1 MQAGDYFYREVSKS
15 IKIFINY
22 FLGPLLFLWL
32 AVSIYDQ
39 VMRQPHLAQSW
50 QHVKDTAGSSRL
62 LCLPAVLLL
71 MLVNWSLEARKWQLS
86 VRPVQALSFGH
97 AFRAI
102 LTGVSFSV
110 TLPNRIGE
118 YGGRLMYL
126 REGRRLKSISL
137 TIVGS
142 ISQLLITIA
151 CGISGFLLLQ
161 QALVASGLVSQLLF
175 RLVASGL
182 VAILLLLTLLYFSA
196 GSIGRWVEGWRRLRR
211 YRYLLHSLKT
221 FNVQLL
227 LTLLLLSFLR
237 YLVFIVQ
244 YYLLFV
250 LFGVDASAGT
260 VWSVISLMFL
270 VMAVIPTIALV
281 EVGLRGSISLQLMG
295 LFTANSLGVVLAS
308 VSIWLINLVLPAL
321 AGSILIFGLK
331 VFKRKHENTI

>member
-1 MQAGDYFYREVSKS
+1 MQVNKN
-15 IKIFINY
+15 IKIFINW

-50 QHVKDTAGSSRL
+50 RHIKMLAGASRF

-71 MLVNWSLEARKWQLS
+71 MFVNWSLEARKWQLS
-86 VRPVQALSFGH
+86 VQRVERLSFGH

-102 LTGVSFSV
+102 LSGVSFSV

-118 YGGRLMYL
+118 YAGRLLYL
-126 REGRRLKSISL
+126 QEGRRLRSVSL

-142 ISQLLITIA
+142 ISQLLVTIS

-161 QALVASGLVSQLLF
+161 PAVVGAGLISPLMFRFVASGLFL
-175 RLVASGL
+175 
-182 VAILLLLTLLYFSA
+182 ILLLLTLLYFSA
-196 GSIGRWVEGWRRLRR
+196 GSIGRWVAGWRRLRR
-211 YRYLLHSLKT
+211 HRYLLHSLKT

-227 LTLLLLSFLR
+227 GTLLLLSFLR

-250 LFGVDASAGT
+250 LFGVDASPGT

-295 LFTANSLGVVLAS
+295 LFTENSLGVVLAS

-331 VFKRKHENTI
+331 VFKRKHENTL

>member
-1 MQAGDYFYREVSKS
+1 MQVNKN

-32 AVSIYDQ
+32 AGSIYDQ
-39 VMRQPHLAQSW
+39 VVRQPHLAQSW
-50 QHVKDTAGSSRL
+50 QHVKKAADSARL
-62 LCLPAVLLL
+62 LCLPAVVGL
-71 MLVNWSLEARKWQLS
+71 MFVNWSLESRKWQLS
-86 VRPVQALSFGH
+86 VQRVQALSFGQ

-102 LTGVSFSV
+102 LSGVSFSV

-118 YGGRLMYL
+118 YAGRVMYL
-126 REGRRLKSISL
+126 KEGRRLKSVSL
-137 TIVGS
+137 TMVGS
-142 ISQLLITIA
+142 LAQLLVTFA

-161 QALVASGLVSQLLF
+161 QALVESGLISPLLF
-175 RLVASGL
+175 RFVASGL
-182 VAILLLLTLLYFSA
+182 IGIVVLLTILYFSV
-196 GSIGRWVEGWRRLRR
+196 GSIGNWVEGWNRLRR

-227 LTLLLLSFLR
+227 GTLLLLSFLR

-250 LFGVDASAGT
+250 LFGVHASPGT
-260 VWSVISLMFL
+260 AWSVISLMFL

-295 LFTANSLGVVLAS
+295 LFTDNSLGVVLAS
-308 VSIWLINLVLPAL
+308 VSIWLVNLVLPAL
-321 AGSILIFGLK
+321 AGSVLIFGLK
-331 VFKRKHENTI
+331 VFKRKHENTL

>member
-1 MQAGDYFYREVSKS
+1 MQVNKN

-32 AVSIYDQ
+32 AASIYDQ
-39 VMRQPHLAQSW
+39 IMRQPHLAQSW
-50 QHVKDTAGSSRL
+50 QHVKNTAGSSRI
-62 LCLPAVLLL
+62 LCLPAVVLL
-71 MLVNWSLEARKWQLS
+71 MFVNWSLEARKWQLS
-86 VRPVQALSFGH
+86 VRRVQALSFGQ

-102 LTGVSFSV
+102 LSGVSFSV

-118 YGGRLMYL
+118 YAGRLLYL
-126 REGRRLKSISL
+126 EEGRRLRSVSL

-142 ISQLLITIA
+142 ISQLLITIT

-161 QALVASGLVSQLLF
+161 PSLVASGLISPLMF
-175 RLVASGL
+175 RFVASAM
-182 VAILLLLTLLYFSA
+182 VVTVVLLTIFYFSA
-196 GSIGRWVEGWRRLRR
+196 GSIGRWVEGWKRLQR
-211 YRYLLHSLKT
+211 YGYLLYSLKS

-227 LTLLLLSFLR
+227 GTLLLLSFLR

-250 LFGVDASAGT
+250 LFGVDASPGT

-295 LFTANSLGVVLAS
+295 LFTGNSLGILLAS